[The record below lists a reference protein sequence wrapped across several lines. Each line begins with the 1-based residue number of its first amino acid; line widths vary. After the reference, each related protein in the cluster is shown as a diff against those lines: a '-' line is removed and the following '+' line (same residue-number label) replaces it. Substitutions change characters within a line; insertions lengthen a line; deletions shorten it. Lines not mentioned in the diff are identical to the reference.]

1 MNKLGISLLQ
11 PFWNRLRTR
20 FSYVGLAFGT
30 LFFCVSLTPSL
41 LPREFIVQGI
51 ESGFAL
57 AIGYGVG
64 VSFVWLAQLFEVPQL
79 PPKWERMTKRV
90 TTGCVGV
97 IVVVALYRAT
107 VWQNSIRELMEMPP
121 LENVYAPYVVLLA
134 VLCALLLVMAARL
147 FWMGHGVVDRRL
159 KQYLPPRV
167 SNLLSILIV
176 IVILFTVTNRLVIRQ
191 LLNAANQA
199 FLEIDQR
206 VDDGMDPPEDA
217 LASGSAASLI
227 DWNTIGRQGKNFIL
241 SGPNT
246 EEIEG
251 FLERPAKQ
259 PIRVYVGLA
268 AFDTPE
274 ERAQLALDELIRAGG
289 FDRST
294 LVVANPTGTGWL
306 QPEAV
311 DTLEYLHAGDTAIVS
326 MQYSYLPSWMTI
338 LVDTEGSRISAR
350 ALFAKVYQYWR
361 GLPEE
366 NRPDL
371 YLQGLSLGAF
381 GSEVCAD
388 LFTLFEDP
396 IQGGVWSGPPF
407 PSSHW
412 LQITRARN
420 PGSPAWLPTFR
431 DGRMVR
437 FTARENAL
445 PREGDSWGAMRYVY
459 IQHASDPMT
468 FFSPELLYEKPAWL
482 QGERGPD
489 VSPYLTWYPV
499 ITCLQI
505 AFDLPLATSV
515 PPGYGH
521 NIAAP
526 SYIDAWYDVTQP
538 PDWNSADLKRLKE
551 HFAD

>member
-1 MNKLGISLLQ
+1 MR
-11 PFWNRLRTR
+11 WRLDMA
-20 FSYVGLAFGT
+20 LAF
-30 LFFCVSLTPSL
+30 F
-41 LPREFIVQGI
+41 
-51 ESGFAL
+51 
-57 AIGYGVG
+57 
-64 VSFVWLAQLFEVPQL
+64 FVWLAQLFEVPQL
-79 PPKWERMTKRV
+79 PLTWERMSKRV
-90 TTGCVGV
+90 ISGCVGV
-97 IVVVALYRAT
+97 IVVVTLYRAT
-107 VWQNSIRELMEMPP
+107 VWQNSIRELMEMAP
-121 LENVYAPYVVLLA
+121 LETVYAPYVVLIA
-134 VLCALLLVMAARL
+134 VFWAWLLVMAARL
-147 FWMGHGVVDRRL
+147 VGMGHSVVDRKL
-159 KQYLPPRV
+159 KLYLPPRV
-167 SNLLSILIV
+167 SNLFSIFIV
-176 IVILFTVTNRLVIRQ
+176 IVIVFTVTNRLVIRQ

-206 VDDGMDPPEDA
+206 VDDGMDPPADV

-227 DWNTIGRQGKNFIL
+227 HWDTIGRQGKNFIL
-241 SGPNT
+241 SEPSA
-246 EEIEG
+246 EEIQG
-251 FLERPAKQ
+251 FLGRPAKQ
-259 PIRVYVGLA
+259 PIRVCVGLG
-268 AFDTPE
+268 AFDSPE

-289 FDRST
+289 FDRSI

-350 ALFAKVYQYWR
+350 ALFSKVYQYWR
-361 GLPEE
+361 RISEE
-366 NRPDL
+366 DRPDL
-371 YLQGLSLGAF
+371 YLHGLSLGAF

-407 PSSHW
+407 PSSYW
-412 LQITRARN
+412 RQITRDRN

-445 PREGDSWGAMRYVY
+445 PREGESWGAMRYVY

-468 FFSPELLYEKPAWL
+468 FFSPELLYEKPARL

-521 NIAAP
+521 NIAVP

-538 PDWNSADLKRLKE
+538 SGWNSADLEVLKE
-551 HFAD
+551 HFAE